1 MTNDEPQINPVQR
14 LRMTFSKGGAARFIS
29 HLDLARTLERAL
41 NRAQIPMAYT
51 QGFNRRP
58 RLSLAAAL
66 PLGYASEGELADI
79 WLVETLAPEVV
90 RERLTA
96 VMAPGI
102 VILSIAEIE
111 MSAPSLQ
118 QTMQFSDYRVR
129 FLDAIDGE
137 ALTVAV
143 GDLLAAR
150 QLIRDRTRPKDKKK
164 REYDLRPL
172 VLDLRVEAAESGPE
186 LVMRLV
192 QSPSQ
197 MGKPDEVL
205 SQLNIDPLDTV
216 VTREQIGREDQESG

>member
-1 MTNDEPQINPVQR
+1 MTNDETQLNPVQR
-14 LRMTFSKGGAARFIS
+14 LRLTFTKDGAARFIS

-66 PLGYASEGELADI
+66 PLGYTSAGELADI
-79 WLVETLAPEVV
+79 WLVETMDPSVV
-90 RERLTA
+90 RERLMAT
-96 VMAPGI
+96 MAPGI
-102 VILSIAEIE
+102 DVTGIEEIE

-118 QTMQFSDYRVR
+118 QTMQFSEYSVR
-129 FLDAIDGE
+129 FLDPVE
-137 ALTVAV
+137 REP
-143 GDLLAAR
+143 LAAAVEELLSAPE
-150 QLIRDRTRPKDKKK
+150 LIRDRTRPKDKKK

-172 VLDLRVEAAESGPE
+172 VLDLRVQPGEDGPQ
-186 LVMRLV
+186 LAMRLV

-205 SQLNIDPLDTV
+205 RQLGFDPLDTV
-216 VTREQIGREDQESG
+216 VTRQRIGREDPESA